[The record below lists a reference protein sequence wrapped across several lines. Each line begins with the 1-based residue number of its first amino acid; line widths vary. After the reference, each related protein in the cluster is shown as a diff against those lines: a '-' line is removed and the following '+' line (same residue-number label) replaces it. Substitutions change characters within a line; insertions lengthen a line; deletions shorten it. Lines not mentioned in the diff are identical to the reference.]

1 MSMTVKFIHA
11 GYAQYLEHMVNDS
24 MRAQAYSRVSGCST
38 HEGNPPGRW
47 LGSGLQL
54 VNHTSGD
61 IVGKNELYSLIEKM
75 ENPVTG
81 QRLIPY
87 TSMNFLGMDA
97 MFVAPKSFSLL
108 WLLADES
115 MRNDLD
121 VLWNK
126 ALEEAIHQFEENG
139 CYGLMGFNG
148 IANVKLTGFAIAAYD
163 HYTNRNG
170 EANYHTHA
178 VISPLSF
185 HTNGIVVVLNQQSVL
200 AAKEFINMY
209 HSQILRDITRRDMGL
224 QWEQRQS
231 VFNPYISVWEIK
243 QIPDK
248 LIRATS
254 SRSFAIEQK
263 LNRLTQEFIAAN
275 GREPTRRELSRLEKK
290 AWATT
295 RRHKT
300 EDTRGPWF
308 KSMPRY

>member
-1 MSMTVKFIHA
+1 
-11 GYAQYLEHMVNDS
+11 
-24 MRAQAYSRVSGCST
+24 
-38 HEGNPPGRW
+38 
-47 LGSGLQL
+47 
-54 VNHTSGD
+54 
-61 IVGKNELYSLIEKM
+61 M

-148 IANVKLTGFAIAAYD
+148 IANVMKLTGFAIAAYD

-254 SRSFAIEQK
+254 S
-263 LNRLTQEFIAAN
+263 AN
-275 GREPTRRELSRLEKK
+275 S
-290 AWATT
+290 
-295 RRHKT
+295 
-300 EDTRGPWF
+300 PWDC
-308 KSMPRY
+308 